1 MPSFH
6 TGDRRSGRRSPLCER
21 LTMIE
26 LPPIPTW
33 DGLHPLIIHFPI
45 ALLLIAPIFIL
56 LGIMLHRKGL
66 HFSMAA
72 LILMILGTVSL
83 FVALKTGEAAGE
95 LAERSPQIMQVLQH
109 HEELAET
116 TRSIFTSLTIIFSAI
131 ILGPRLLK
139 RSLRFVPALALHGGF
154 LLLYMA
160 GTLVLVNTA
169 HNGGR
174 LVHEL
179 GVHALMDAAPSG
191 DAAGME

>member
-1 MPSFH
+1 
-6 TGDRRSGRRSPLCER
+6 
-21 LTMIE
+21 MIE

-45 ALLLIAPIFIL
+45 ALLLVAPVFIL
-56 LGIMLHRKGL
+56 LGMLLRRNGV

-72 LILMILGTVSL
+72 LILIILGTISVY
-83 FVALKTGEAAGE
+83 VALETGEAAGE
-95 LAERSPQIMQVLQH
+95 LADRTPQIMQVLQH

-116 TRSIFTSLTIIFSAI
+116 TRLIFTALAI
-131 ILGPRLLK
+131 VFAAIVLGPRLLK
-139 RSLRFVPALALHGGF
+139 RPLGRPPALALHGGF
-154 LLLYMA
+154 LLLYLV

-179 GVHALMDAAPSG
+179 GVHALVDTAAVG
-191 DAAGME
+191 DAAME